1 MSILKS
7 NNEKKIFMR
16 TIIIY
21 VPEKM
26 LKVLYVFVIINVPNM
41 LSHNQSESIENV
53 LNLSVL
59 SLTFFAYK

>member
-1 MSILKS
+1 
-7 NNEKKIFMR
+7 MR
-16 TIIIY
+16 TIKIY